1 MTRLGA
7 ILLAAGGSSRFG
19 AGNKLLAE
27 IGGRPIVRAVADA
40 LLGAGCIET
49 VLIVTGHDAE
59 AVERVLDG
67 LPVRFVFNE
76 HWRDGLGGSIARGVS
91 SLDAA
96 TDGGALDGVA
106 IVPGDMPFLDASV
119 IETLGATFQ
128 AHDGESIVVP
138 VTPAGEQR
146 NPVIWPRRFF
156 GLLAGLSG
164 AEGGKRLL
172 GELSGSCRA
181 VRITD
186 VRTFLD
192 IDVPGDVRA
201 HALDS

>member
-7 ILLAAGGSSRFG
+7 ILLAAGSSSRFG

-49 VLIVTGHDAE
+49 VLVVTGHDAE

-76 HWRDGLGGSIARGVS
+76 NWREGLGGSIARGVS
-91 SLDAA
+91 SLDPALN
-96 TDGGALDGVA
+96 GAA
-106 IVPGDMPFLDASV
+106 IVPGDMPFLDTGV
-119 IETLGATFQ
+119 IESLGATFQ

-164 AEGGKRLL
+164 AEGGKPLL
-172 GELSGSCRA
+172 GELSDSCRA

-186 VRTFLD
+186 VRAFLD